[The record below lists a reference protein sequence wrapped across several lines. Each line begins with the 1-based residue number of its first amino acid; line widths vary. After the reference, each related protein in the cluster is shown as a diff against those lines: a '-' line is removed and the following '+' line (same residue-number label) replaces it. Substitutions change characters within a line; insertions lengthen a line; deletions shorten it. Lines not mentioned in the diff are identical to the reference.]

1 MTVSQ
6 GPLLLAKARIAL
18 AKALSERS
26 PCHFECLPF
35 VFSSEHIPFVISSE
49 RSESRNLFAVDGADG
64 KAGVAVGVGVELRG
78 DGGACAGKER
88 RRAAKKLS
96 ILMELSAKA
105 ASISEEERLKRI

>member
-1 MTVSQ
+1 MTVLQ

-35 VFSSEHIPFVISSE
+35 VFSSE
-49 RSESRNLFAVDGADG
+49 RSESRNLFAVYGADG

-78 DGGACAGKER
+78 DSAACAGKER
-88 RRAAKKLS
+88 RRAAKKRS
-96 ILMELSAKA
+96 ILMELSAKPS
-105 ASISEEERLKRI
+105 SISEEERLKRI